1 MRTLKDAAH
10 LPLVLLGRCFGDTG
24 RHDGAANSPRSLYDT
39 QTQMSSNSQTLTRTR
54 HLTAEEKNTS
64 VVEVQR

>member
-10 LPLVLLGRCFGDTG
+10 LPLVLLGRCFGDAG
-24 RHDGAANSPRSLYDT
+24 RHDGAANSHRSLYGMQT
-39 QTQMSSNSQTLTRTR
+39 QTSSNLQTLTRTQ
-54 HLTAEEKNTS
+54 HLTAEEQNTL